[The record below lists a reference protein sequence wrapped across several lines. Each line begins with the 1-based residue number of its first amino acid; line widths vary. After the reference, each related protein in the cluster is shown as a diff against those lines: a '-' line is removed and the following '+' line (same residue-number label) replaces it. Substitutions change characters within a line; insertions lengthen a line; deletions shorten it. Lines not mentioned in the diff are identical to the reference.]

1 MMVPDKKKKKLEGEK
16 KPMMVSPLANPW
28 MQRDERELYAAMGD
42 STFSKWIRPVAVAV
56 CAYSTVIQLFSNV
69 PEPVGG
75 VVWMSL
81 DNPAESPRMPIY
93 CGSTKLP
100 EMLSICG
107 NHTFREDAALWRFR
121 RTNRMATLRWGECR
135 KSLEP
140 ARDYFLA
147 KGVREIPY
155 VRSICQEFL
164 KQGKTYEATDYLNGY
179 TSDFLG
185 AELLRWDE
193 LYTSYWKRFWSGF

>member
-1 MMVPDKKKKKLEGEK
+1 
-16 KPMMVSPLANPW
+16 
-28 MQRDERELYAAMGD
+28 
-42 STFSKWIRPVAVAV
+42 
-56 CAYSTVIQLFSNV
+56 
-69 PEPVGG
+69 
-75 VVWMSL
+75 MSL

-100 EMLSICG
+100 EMLSICC

-164 KQGKTYEATDYLNGY
+164 KQGKAYEAADYLNGY